1 VVVVRQM
8 AIRVSEQELREWKIA
23 AAIKG
28 YSRAEWARRVLNVT
42 AKGVKER
49 YGELERGGP

>member
-8 AIRVSEQELREWKIA
+8 AIRVSEEELREWKIA

-28 YSRAEWARRVLNVT
+28 YSLAEWARRVLNVT